1 MAEHEEVQHVR
12 QRQKEVQIF
21 AQANQNTGGS
31 DAIKTR
37 NKS

>member
-1 MAEHEEVQHVR
+1 MKRYSTFGKGKQ
-12 QRQKEVQIF
+12 EVQIF